1 MAGKK
6 KPQRGKRAG
15 RKPEAGKPA
24 AAKEKGRRAKGG
36 PAARLLRRRAPE
48 PLPTAPAVE
57 ARAVARYLRLSPQKA
72 RLVIDLI
79 RGLDAGAA
87 LSRLQFT
94 RKRAAAP
101 IAKVLRSAIANAEQ
115 KSETVDVDH
124 LYVKRA
130 VVNDGP
136 RMKRVRPAPYG
147 RAYVYQRRM
156 SHIEIAVA
164 ERKPGA
170 GAPESGKPEAGKR
183 AAAQAPPAAPG
194 QPDTDKPEAG
204 KETSR

>member
-1 MAGKK
+1 MAGRK

-15 RKPEAGKPA
+15 RKPESGKPA

-57 ARAVARYLRLSPQKA
+57 ARAVARYLRMSPQKA

-79 RGLDAGAA
+79 RGLDAGVA

-147 RAYVYQRRM
+147 RAFVYQRRM

-164 ERKPGA
+164 ERKPEA
-170 GAPESGKPEAGKR
+170 RAPEAGKR
-183 AAAQAPPAAPG
+183 AAAEAPPAAPG
-194 QPDTDKPEAG
+194 QPDSDKPEAG
-204 KETSR
+204 QEANR